1 MNETDAKGYADNF
14 FKRFYTQQ
22 FKRSALPDGP
32 RVLKYSLSPRSG
44 FRIPS
49 DLSRR

>member
-1 MNETDAKGYADNF
+1 MNLEEAPNYANNF
-14 FKRFYTQQ
+14 FRRFYTQQ
-22 FKRSALPDGP
+22 FKRSALPEGP
-32 RVLKYSLSPRSG
+32 KVLKVSLSPRSG